1 METPPAPA
9 RDGASPAGGLDPL
22 AAAAAR
28 PGVALVAGSAGVI
41 GAHAAAEYAAIPGW
55 KVRGAARRDQPGV
68 DWEALAVDLS
78 QARGAREGLAAA
90 RDTTHLVFG
99 AYVER
104 GGEQQQID
112 DNLALLRNT
121 LDALGDAP
129 LQHVTLYQGGK
140 AYGAHLKGFKTP
152 ARERDPR
159 LLVPNFYYAQEDLLR
174 EEAARRGFRVTLLR
188 PEGVVGFATGNP
200 MNILTVV
207 AVHAAISRELGLPLR
222 FPGSRAAGEALYQV
236 TDAEL
241 LARATVW
248 AGSEPAAA
256 GEVFN
261 VTNGDQFRWVHAYA
275 AIAEHL
281 GMEHDEPQDFPLS
294 SIMPMHEGTWQRAVQ
309 RHGLLPT
316 PYADLVRWQF
326 GDFLFHSEFDNV
338 TSTVK
343 VRRAGFGE
351 CHDSIDR
358 FLELLDVL
366 AERKVVP
373 PRS

>member
-1 METPPAPA
+1 MPGTPTAT
-9 RDGASPAGGLDPL
+9 ASPLGGLDPL
-22 AAAAAR
+22 AAAAGR

-41 GAHAAAEYAAIPGW
+41 GAHAAAEYARIPGW
-55 KVRGAARRDQPGV
+55 TVRGAARRDQPDV
-68 DWEALAVDLS
+68 PFEALAADLS
-78 QARGAREGLAAA
+78 SAEGARSGLAAA

-104 GGEQQQID
+104 GGEQQQVD

-121 LDALGDAP
+121 LDALDGAP
-129 LQHVTLYQGGK
+129 LEHVTIYQGGK
-140 AYGAHLKGFKTP
+140 AYGAHLNGFTTP

-174 EEAARRGFRVTLLR
+174 EEADRRGFRTTVLR
-188 PEGVVGFATGNP
+188 PEGVVGYATGNP
-200 MNILTVV
+200 MNILMVV

-236 TDAEL
+236 TDAAL

-248 AGSEPAAA
+248 AGAEPTAD

-261 VTNGDQFRWVHAYA
+261 VTNGDQFRWVRAYA
-275 AIAEHL
+275 AVARHL
-281 GMEHDEPQDFPLS
+281 GMEHDEPQDLPLS
-294 SIMPMHEGTWQRAVQ
+294 SVMPMHEGTWQGLAE
-309 RHGLLPT
+309 RHGLVPT

-326 GDFLFHSEFDNV
+326 GDFLFHSGFDNV

-343 VRRAGFGE
+343 VRQAGFGE

-358 FLELLDVL
+358 FLELLDDL
-366 AERKVVP
+366 AERRVVP
-373 PRS
+373 PRA